1 MLTPHLKQPFSTRR
15 TRPICAKFPWVLWVG
30 GWGGI
35 HTMWCFVTHSPGV
48 CIVDFE
54 KENAHLANLK
64 QNLTTLMIIELVFMT
79 AVNILNSYINSTKLV
94 TTKFTQSKFNCPYH
108 DLTVKRKSSGE
119 TLSSVMFTFTICH
132 RDKK

>member
-1 MLTPHLKQPFSTRR
+1 MGG
-15 TRPICAKFPWVLWVG
+15 WVG
-30 GWGGI
+30 GWEFILCGALI
-35 HTMWCFVTHSPGV
+35 VTHCPGV

>member
-1 MLTPHLKQPFSTRR
+1 M
-15 TRPICAKFPWVLWVG
+15 G
-30 GWGGI
+30 GWEFILCGALI
-35 HTMWCFVTHSPGV
+35 VTHCPGV